1 MSDPQQNSEWA
12 VALDGGTTNTRAR
25 LVCDGRVVATAR
37 RSLGVRDAILSAGGR
52 PLAEAVRECIE
63 EVRRAAAPDR
73 PLRIVAAGMLSAE
86 MGLCHV
92 PHLVAPAGLAD
103 LARGVVLTDL
113 PEVVAEPI
121 GFVPG
126 VRTPPGS
133 GVDGWVVADVM
144 RGEECST
151 LGAWLALG
159 RPGPSAFLWPG
170 SHTKLIQVDANGRIL
185 RSHSTLAGELTAAV
199 AGHTLLAAS
208 LPDELPDDLDP
219 DAVASGIRLAR
230 RQGLGRAAFAVRLAD
245 LAHALDPRQRAAFW
259 IGAAAAAD
267 VADLA
272 NHPIL
277 NDNIP
282 VWIGGSRPRRGLYA
296 MLLARRH
303 SGQVAALEDDLAE
316 QAAALGA
323 VAIAGGIGSPAS
335 GEHLNRKV

>member
-1 MSDPQQNSEWA
+1 MSDPRQNSEWA

-37 RSLGVRDAILSAGGR
+37 RPWGVRDTVLSTGGLR
-52 PLAEAVRECIE
+52 LADAVRECIE
-63 EVRRAAAPDR
+63 EVRRAASPDR
-73 PLRIVAAGMLSAE
+73 PLRIVAAGMLSSE

-92 PHLVAPAGLAD
+92 PHLEAPAGLAE
-103 LARGVVLTDL
+103 LARGVVLANL
-113 PEVVAEPI
+113 PEVADEPI
-121 GFVPG
+121 AFVPG
-126 VRTPPGS
+126 VRTPPGP
-133 GVDGWVVADVM
+133 GVEGWTVVDVM

-159 RPGPSAFLWPG
+159 RPGASVFLWPG
-170 SHTKLIQVDANGRIL
+170 SHTKLIQVDADGRIV

-208 LPDELPDDLDP
+208 LPDDLPENLDP
-219 DAVASGIRLAR
+219 DAVAAGVRLAQ

-245 LAHALDPRQRAAFW
+245 LSHALDPQQRAAFW
-259 IGAAAAAD
+259 ISAVAAVD

-277 NDNIP
+277 NDKAP
-282 VWIGGSRPRRGLYA
+282 VWVGGSQPRRGLYA
-296 MLLARRH
+296 SLLARRH
-303 SGQVAALEDDLAE
+303 LGHVATLEDDLAE

-323 VAIAGGIGSPAS
+323 VAIVGGSKSPAP
-335 GEHLNRKV
+335 GAGVGRKK